1 MSQAAIQMNDD
12 AEWDR
17 VPTALEAAHYD
28 DLLRRSA
35 SAEAQRKAAES
46 ERARVI
52 FGECLLKL
60 VKLGMPEGKARSML
74 GKWRGQA
81 KDDQLLV
88 RVINHAASTGTPDPI
103 SYITKAI
110 KGAASRVATV
120 ETRAKGKW
128 ELIGWEKPRM
138 LASGPKF
145 RGPIRGQVWRDPFG
159 KMKILPAEE
168 GTVPPGLEDE
178 PGVNME
184 V

>member
-1 MSQAAIQMNDD
+1 MSQAAVQINDD

-35 SAEAQRKAAES
+35 DAEARRRAEES

-60 VKLGMPEGKARSML
+60 VKLGLVEGKARSML

-81 KDDQLLV
+81 KDDQLLI
-88 RVINHAASTGTPDPI
+88 RIINHASSTATPDPI
-103 SYITKAI
+103 SYITKAL
-110 KGAASRVATV
+110 KGAATRVATV

-138 LASGPKF
+138 LPSGPKY
-145 RGPIRGQVWRDPFG
+145 RGSIRGQVWRDPFG
-159 KMKILPAEE
+159 KMKILPPEG

-178 PGVNME
+178 PGVE
-184 V
+184 LDV